1 MDLPT
6 FDQLC
11 QLAYSQ
17 TQGPA
22 RQDAEGRLMILTQNA
37 DAFRFIASSLESPSI
52 SPATMHFALTSLTK
66 MLTNFWVAI
75 PPPDRVA
82 ARTAVLAFLRAR
94 GGDAEIH
101 IVNQT
106 CLLLARMTKMGWF
119 DSSPSDP
126 SMLPFGSMSVS
137 AVASPTGPSALS
149 PALHMPFQ
157 DIVADYQQFWNT
169 GNPQLICIALS
180 GLLEVVSEMNANR
193 TPRSLAKHR
202 RVAMAFRDASLLA
215 ILNLSVQTLTFARSG
230 QIPFDSDTRR
240 LRTLELALRMC
251 SDCLSFDFI
260 GASYEETSDD
270 NTTIQ
275 IPNAWKG
282 LFQDG
287 QLVPVLCSIYSE
299 NVANPCSCLALQ
311 SLVSCVSVRRTLFA
325 ETVKRHE
332 CVQLSRGVFL
342 NLTHSSLPRHPP
354 LTRHK
359 RFPDLWP
366 GT

>member
-1 MDLPT
+1 
-6 FDQLC
+6 
-11 QLAYSQ
+11 
-17 TQGPA
+17 
-22 RQDAEGRLMILTQNA
+22 
-37 DAFRFIASSLESPSI
+37 
-52 SPATMHFALTSLTK
+52 
-66 MLTNFWVAI
+66 
-75 PPPDRVA
+75 
-82 ARTAVLAFLRAR
+82 
-94 GGDAEIH
+94 
-101 IVNQT
+101 
-106 CLLLARMTKMGWF
+106 MTKMGWF

-126 SMLPFGSMSVS
+126 SMLAFQSMSVS
-137 AVASPTGPSALS
+137 SVSSPTAPVS

-169 GNPQLICIALS
+169 GNPQLICISLS
-180 GLLEVVSEMNANR
+180 GLLEAVSEMNANR

-202 RVAMAFRDASLLA
+202 RVSMAFRDASLFA
-215 ILNLSVQTLTFARSG
+215 VLNLSVQTLTFIRSG
-230 QIPFDSDTRR
+230 QIPFDSDIRR
-240 LRTLELALRMC
+240 MRTLELALRLC

-287 QLVPVLCSIYSE
+287 QLVPLLCNVYSE

-332 CVQLSRGVFL
+332 CVVIR
-342 NLTHSSLPRHPP
+342 TTASLP
-354 LTRHK
+354 TSSS
-359 RFPDLWP
+359 
-366 GT
+366 

>member
-1 MDLPT
+1 MDIPT

-11 QLAYSQ
+11 QCAYSQ
-17 TQGPA
+17 AQGPV
-22 RQDAEGRLMILTQNA
+22 RQEAEGRLMVLTQNA

-52 SPATMHFALTSLTK
+52 SSATMHFALSSLTK
-66 MLTNFWVAI
+66 ILTHFWIAV
-75 PPPDRVA
+75 PPTDRVA
-82 ARTAVLAFLRAR
+82 ARSAVLAFLRAR

-101 IVNQT
+101 VVNQT

-126 SMLPFGSMSVS
+126 TMLPFHSMSVS
-137 AVASPTGPSALS
+137 SVTSPTSPAA

-157 DIVADYQQFWNT
+157 DMVADFQQFWNT

-180 GLLEVVSEMNANR
+180 GILELVSEMNTNR
-193 TPRSLAKHR
+193 TLRSLAKHR

-215 ILNLSVQTLTFARSG
+215 VLNLSVQTLTFSRSG
-230 QIPFDSDTRR
+230 QIPFDSDARR
-240 LRTLELALRMC
+240 LRTIELALRLC
-251 SDCLSFDFI
+251 GDCLSFDFI

-275 IPNAWKG
+275 IPNSWKG

-287 QLVPVLCSIYSE
+287 QLVPTLCALYSE
-299 NVANPCSCLALQ
+299 NVGNSCSCLALQ

-332 CVQLSRGVFL
+332 CAPSRC
-342 NLTHSSLPRHPP
+342 SR
-354 LTRHK
+354 R
-359 RFPDLWP
+359 RARC
-366 GT
+366 

>member
-6 FDQLC
+6 YDQLC
-11 QLAYSQ
+11 QCAYSQ
-17 TQGPA
+17 AQGSA
-22 RQDAEGRLMILTQNA
+22 RIEAEGRLVMLTQNS

-52 SPATMHFALTSLTK
+52 SSATMHFSLSSLTK
-66 MLTNFWVAI
+66 ILTQFWVSV
-75 PPPDRVA
+75 PPTDRVA
-82 ARTAVLAFLRAR
+82 CRNAVLTFLRAR
-94 GGDAEIH
+94 GGDAELH
-101 IVNQT
+101 VLNQT

-126 SMLPFGSMSVS
+126 SMLAFHSMSVS
-137 AVASPTGPSALS
+137 GVSSPTLPSS
-149 PALHMPFQ
+149 PAIQMPFQ
-157 DIVADYQQFWNT
+157 DIVSDYQQFWNT
-169 GNPQLICIALS
+169 GNPQLICISLS
-180 GLLEVVSEMNANR
+180 GLLEVVAEMNANR
-193 TPRSLAKHR
+193 TLRSLAKHR
-202 RVAMAFRDASLLA
+202 RVSMAFRDASLLA
-215 ILNLSVQTLTFARSG
+215 ILNLSVQTLTFIRSG

-240 LRTLELALRMC
+240 LRTLELSLRMC

-287 QLVPVLCSIYSE
+287 QLVPLLCNIYRD

-332 CVQLSRGVFL
+332 
-342 NLTHSSLPRHPP
+342 
-354 LTRHK
+354 
-359 RFPDLWP
+359 
-366 GT
+366 